1 MKNVRSLRSQRSP
14 GGRLID
20 EVDAELIRV
29 LHSDGRAPWPKVA
42 KELDCSPSTA
52 RRRFEAM
59 HRAGMLRLIGRT
71 DVARLGL
78 GVPAMVQFTGAH
90 ASDPDFLASM
100 RTRPDVRFL
109 AAVVGSVGSVA
120 EFVVPDAAALQERI
134 GQVSAEFQVAAEA
147 FVVMHTYTSGQD
159 WLPDA
164 VERRVDVRSR
174 ELPRASLTPAEV
186 TVLELLI
193 RNGRTPLPE
202 LAAAIGK
209 SENTARRTMDSLRE
223 RELLD
228 FRVLVE
234 PEVLGFRA
242 EFWVWLE
249 VEPFQLAQAG
259 EELARNPGTKYLA
272 ATAGR
277 NNLVGQIVL
286 PDHPDM
292 YGYFTEVLGQITGI
306 RRVETMIQT
315 ETHKR
320 VWNGVVEGRYSAET
334 SRMEFLE

>member
-1 MKNVRSLRSQRSP
+1 MKGEEGNP
-14 GGRLID
+14 GRLID
-20 EVDAELIRV
+20 EVDAGLIRV

-59 HRAGMLRLIGRT
+59 HRAGMLRLVGRT

-120 EFVVPDAAALQERI
+120 EFVVPDAGALPERI
-134 GQVSAEFQVAAEA
+134 AQASTEFQVAAEA

-164 VERRVDVRSR
+164 VERRVNARSR
-174 ELPRASLTPAEV
+174 ELPRVSLTPAEV

-193 RNGRTPLPE
+193 RNGRTSLPE

-228 FRVLVE
+228 FRVLIE

-249 VEPFQLAQAG
+249 VEPSELAHVG
-259 EELARNPGTKYLA
+259 EELARNPATKYLA

-286 PDHPDM
+286 PDHQDM
-292 YGYFTEVLGQITGI
+292 YGYVTEVLGQVTGV
-306 RRVETMIQT
+306 RGVETMIQT

-320 VWNGVVEGRYSAET
+320 VWNLVVDGRYSAET
-334 SRMEFLE
+334 SGMEFIE

>member
-1 MKNVRSLRSQRSP
+1 MGP
-14 GGRLID
+14 LID
-20 EVDAELIRV
+20 EMDAALIRV

-42 KELDCSPSTA
+42 NEIGCSPSTA

-59 HRAGMLRLIGRT
+59 HSAGMLRLIGRT

-78 GVPAMVQFTGAH
+78 GVPAMVQFTGAG
-90 ASDPDFLASM
+90 AGDPEFLEAM
-100 RTRPDVRFL
+100 RTRGDVRFL
-109 AAVVGSVGSVA
+109 GAVVGSVGSVA
-120 EFVVPDAAALQERI
+120 EFVVPDTAALQERI
-134 GQVSAEFQVAAEA
+134 GRLSAEFDVAAEV

-159 WLPDA
+159 WLPEA
-164 VERRVDVRSR
+164 VERRVDTRSR
-174 ELPRASLTPAEV
+174 ELPLAHPTPAERV
-186 TVLELLI
+186 VLELLI
-193 RNGRTPLPE
+193 RNGRTSLPE

-228 FRVLVE
+228 FRVLIE
-234 PEVLGFRA
+234 PEVLGFNA

-249 VEPFQLAQAG
+249 VEPSQLAQVG
-259 EELARNPGTKYLA
+259 EELARNQGTKYLA

-286 PDHPDM
+286 PEHPDM
-292 YGYFTEVLGQITGI
+292 YGYVTGVLGQIEGV
-306 RRVETMIQT
+306 RRVEIMIQT
-315 ETHKR
+315 RTYKR
-320 VWNGVVEGRYSAET
+320 VWNMVVDGRYSAQA

>member
-1 MKNVRSLRSQRSP
+1 
-14 GGRLID
+14 
-20 EVDAELIRV
+20 
-29 LHSDGRAPWPKVA
+29 
-42 KELDCSPSTA
+42 
-52 RRRFEAM
+52 
-59 HRAGMLRLIGRT
+59 
-71 DVARLGL
+71 
-78 GVPAMVQFTGAH
+78 MVQFTGAH

>member
-1 MKNVRSLRSQRSP
+1 MKDARSQR
-14 GGRLID
+14 GRLID
-20 EVDAELIRV
+20 EVDAGLIRI

-59 HRAGMLRLIGRT
+59 HRAGMLRLVGRT

-90 ASDPDFLASM
+90 ASDPDFLVSM
-100 RTRPDVRFL
+100 RARPDVRFL

-120 EFVVPDAAALQERI
+120 EFVVPDAAALPERI
-134 GQVSAEFQVAAEA
+134 GQVSVEFQVAAEA

-164 VERRVDVRSR
+164 VERRVNARSR
-174 ELPRASLTPAEV
+174 ELPRVSLTPAEV

-193 RNGRTPLPE
+193 RNGRTSLPE

-228 FRVLVE
+228 FRVLIE

-242 EFWVWLE
+242 EFWMWLE
-249 VEPFQLAQAG
+249 VEPSGLAQVG

-286 PDHPDM
+286 PDHQDM
-292 YGYFTEVLGQITGI
+292 YGYVTEVLGQITGI

-320 VWNGVVEGRYSAET
+320 VWNVVVEGRYSTKT
-334 SRMEFLE
+334 SQMEFIE

>member
-1 MKNVRSLRSQRSP
+1 MKGERKSQ
-14 GGRLID
+14 GRLID
-20 EVDAELIRV
+20 EVDAGLIRV

-42 KELDCSPSTA
+42 MELDCSPSTA

-59 HRAGMLRLIGRT
+59 HRAGMLRLVGRT

-100 RTRPDVRFL
+100 RERPDVRFL

-120 EFVVPDAAALQERI
+120 EFVVPDAAALPERI
-134 GQVSAEFQVAAEA
+134 GQLSTEFQVAAEA

-159 WLPDA
+159 WLPDP
-164 VERRVDVRSR
+164 VERRVNARSR
-174 ELPRASLTPAEV
+174 ELPRVNLTSAEV

-228 FRVLVE
+228 FRVLIE

-242 EFWVWLE
+242 EFWVWLD
-249 VEPFQLAQAG
+249 VEPSELARVG
-259 EELARNPGTKYLA
+259 EELARNPATKYLA

-277 NNLVGQIVL
+277 NNLVGQIVQ
-286 PDHPDM
+286 PDHQDM
-292 YGYFTEVLGQITGI
+292 YGYITEVLGQITGI
-306 RRVETMIQT
+306 RGVETMIQT
-315 ETHKR
+315 QTHKR
-320 VWNGVVEGRYSAET
+320 VWNIVVEGRYSAKT
-334 SRMEFLE
+334 SRMEFIE

>member
-1 MKNVRSLRSQRSP
+1 MKGERSNR
-14 GGRLID
+14 GRMID
-20 EVDAELIRV
+20 EVDAGLIRV

-59 HRAGMLRLIGRT
+59 HDAGMLRLVGRT

-78 GVPAMVQFTGAH
+78 GVPAMVQFTGAQ
-90 ASDPDFLASM
+90 ASDANFLAAM
-100 RTRPDVRFL
+100 RKRPDVRFL

-120 EFVVPDAAALQERI
+120 EFVVPDAAALPQRI
-134 GQVSAEFQVAAEA
+134 AQVSTEFQVAAEA

-164 VERRVDVRSR
+164 VERRVNARSR
-174 ELPRASLTPAEV
+174 ELPRVSLTSAEI

-193 RNGRTPLPE
+193 RNGRTSLPE

-249 VEPFQLAQAG
+249 VEPSELAHVG
-259 EELARNPGTKYLA
+259 EELARNRATKYLA

-286 PDHPDM
+286 PDHQDM
-292 YGYFTEVLGQITGI
+292 YGYVTEVLGQVTGI
-306 RRVETMIQT
+306 RGVETMIQT
-315 ETHKR
+315 QTHKR
-320 VWNGVVEGRYSAET
+320 VWNMVVEGRYSAET
-334 SRMEFLE
+334 SRMEFIE

>member
-1 MKNVRSLRSQRSP
+1 MGP
-14 GGRLID
+14 LID
-20 EVDAELIRV
+20 EMDAAVIRV

-42 KELDCSPSTA
+42 NELDCSPSTA

-59 HRAGMLRLIGRT
+59 HGAGMLRLIGRT

-78 GVPAMVQFTGAH
+78 GVPAMVQFTGPRAGD
-90 ASDPDFLASM
+90 AEFLDAM
-100 RTRPDVRFL
+100 RARGDVRFL
-109 AAVVGSVGSVA
+109 ATVVGSVGSVA
-120 EFVVPDAAALQERI
+120 EFVVPNAAALQERI
-134 GQVSAEFQVAAEA
+134 GRLSAEFEVSAEV

-159 WLPDA
+159 WLPEA

-174 ELPRASLTPAEV
+174 ELPRVQLTQAER

-202 LAAAIGK
+202 LASAIGK
-209 SENTARRTMDSLRE
+209 SENTARRIMDSLRE

-228 FRVLVE
+228 FRVLIE
-234 PEVLGFRA
+234 PGVLGFDA

-249 VEPFQLAQAG
+249 VEPAQLGYVG
-259 EELARNPGTKYLA
+259 EALARNEGTKYLA

-286 PDHPDM
+286 PEHPDM
-292 YGYFTEVLGQITGI
+292 YGYVTGVLGRIEGV
-306 RRVETMIQT
+306 RRVEILIQT
-315 ETHKR
+315 RAYKR
-320 VWNGVVEGRYSAET
+320 VWNMVVDGRYTAQSGP
-334 SRMEFLE
+334 MEFLE